1 MKLTKFIL
9 LLLFIN
15 LYGYENGK
23 IDMHGGKGDA
33 LNSNGGFSN
42 NFNSL
47 LEIKPKENSE
57 EKEKIL
63 KKKKQIIEEEK
74 KENNE

>member
-1 MKLTKFIL
+1 MKLAKF
-9 LLLFIN
+9 LFIFLFIVIN

-33 LNSNGGFSN
+33 LISNEGFSN
-42 NFNSL
+42 NFQSL
-47 LEIKPKENSE
+47 LEIKPKEKE
-57 EKEKIL
+57 EIL